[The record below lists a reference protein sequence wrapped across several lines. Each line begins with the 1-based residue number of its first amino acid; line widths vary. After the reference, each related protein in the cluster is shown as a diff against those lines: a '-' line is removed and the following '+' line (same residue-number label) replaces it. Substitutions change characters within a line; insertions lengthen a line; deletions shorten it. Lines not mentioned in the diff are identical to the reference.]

1 MQLSDTPK
9 QVEQRY
15 KKMLLSLTP
24 SERLRMA
31 SGMYDS
37 GRKLVIAGILNG
49 GQQLNASQLRGQI
62 FLRVYGGDFTAA
74 EIETITRKIPNMQL
88 DADS

>member
-9 QVEQRY
+9 KVEQRY
-15 KKMLLSLTP
+15 KEMLLSLTP

-37 GRKLVIAGILNG
+37 GSKLVIAGILNG

-62 FLRVYGGDFTAA
+62 FLRMYGGDFTSA
-74 EIETITRKIPNMQL
+74 EIKRIAHGMSNMQL